1 MATIHSAHDGPKP
14 SGPQNAREN
23 ATAKASVRVREL
35 QLAICGEGEAPAEP
49 QTEEEN
55 GSVGASPSR
64 TLTSSATM
72 AAESTDLAAAT
83 AAVLDL
89 NMQVALA
96 DGLNAAARV
105 IVERL
110 AQHLKLDRVAFAWR
124 RPTGTCSLIAIS
136 GLSHFDHRSEL
147 VELLRGTAN
156 ETVARQADGSWPP
169 LMTSNRHSLLAHRK
183 LVETSHSEAVATYR
197 LTTGKSAPGYGRSY
211 HRSPTEP
218 HGDSRTLGV
227 LLVSGSRA
235 AVQDT
240 ANVRFLTTA
249 AKCLSATL
257 ELTARAEGGFVRR
270 ATTRLRRAVSRR
282 AFVLMTLAA
291 IGVVALL
298 ASPWPYRISCR
309 CVVEPM
315 QRRFVVAPHDGLIE
329 TSLVQPGDVVRAGQP
344 LARMDAREVR
354 WELAGLEADR
364 RQAVQQ
370 RDTSLTRGELAKSEL
385 ARLEIEQLDAKLELL
400 RRRASLLELQAPLD
414 GIVLNGSLDKL
425 SSAPVKTGQVLFEIA
440 PLDRLRVEV
449 ATPAEDYRHVQ
460 AGTAVELRF
469 EGRLNDLQTG
479 TLSRIRPRSEIRDSA
494 DVFVAEVEMDN
505 PEQALRPGQR
515 GSAVVIGS
523 SHPLAWNLFHK
534 AADRVRQWLPF

>member
-1 MATIHSAHDGPKP
+1 MATIHSAHDGPQP
-14 SGPQNAREN
+14 SGRQHA
-23 ATAKASVRVREL
+23 AKVGVREL
-35 QLAICGEGEAPAEP
+35 QLAVCDEP
-49 QTEEEN
+49 QAILEFEKSGVSSRSRET
-55 GSVGASPSR
+55 SDCALPSPVASQCPEPLVR
-64 TLTSSATM
+64 TLTSSATE
-72 AAESTDLAAAT
+72 AEQPTDIAVAT
-83 AAVLDL
+83 AAVLEL

-96 DGLNAAARV
+96 DGLEAAGRV

-110 AQHLKLDRVAFAWR
+110 AQHLKLDRVAFASR
-124 RPTGTCSLIAIS
+124 RSTGSCSLIAVS
-136 GLSHFDHRSEL
+136 GLTRFDQRSEL
-147 VELLRGTAN
+147 IELLHGAAN
-156 ETVARQADGSWPP
+156 EAVARQTDGSWPP
-169 LMTSNRHSLLAHRK
+169 LMTANRHSLLAHRK
-183 LVETSHSEAVATYR
+183 LVEMSRVEAVASYR
-197 LTTGKSAPGYGRSY
+197 LTTSKSAIG
-211 HRSPTEP
+211 HN
-218 HGDSRTLGV
+218 SRTLGV

-235 AVQDT
+235 AVHDR

-270 ATTRLRRAVSRR
+270 VTNQFRRAVSRR
-282 AFVLMTLAA
+282 AFALMALSAIAVVTLMAA
-291 IGVVALL
+291 P
-298 ASPWPYRISCR
+298 SPYRISCR

-329 TSLVQPGDVVRAGQP
+329 TSLVQPGDVVRAGQQ

-364 RQAVQQ
+364 RQALQQ
-370 RDTSLTRGELAKSEL
+370 RDTSLTCGELAKSEL

-400 RRRASLLELQAPLD
+400 RRRASLLDLQAPLD
-414 GIVLNGSLDKL
+414 GIVLSGSLDKL

-449 ATPAEDYRHVQ
+449 STPAEDYRHVTEG
-460 AGTAVELRF
+460 AAVELRF
-469 EGRLNDLQTG
+469 DGRLNELQTG
-479 TLSRIRPRSEIRDSA
+479 TLARVRPRSEIRDSA

-505 PEQALRPGQR
+505 PGHSLRPGQR